1 MNKNKFTNKRKQKI
15 VTVICDGCKY
25 EFLLNNIQLK
35 EEKIILNNTPV
46 NLVYFTCPNCEKIH
60 RVSIQDA
67 RYYDLKEDLEK
78 TKKRIRKNQ
87 GSKNIEL
94 AETLNNMVIK
104 KHERLKAHVDKVNKM
119 FPGTFTFEV
128 SENNPKEK
136 VIKYL
141 P

>member
-1 MNKNKFTNKRKQKI
+1 MKMKFDVKKEVNWKAK
-15 VTVICDGCKY
+15 CDECNH
-25 EFLLNNIQLK
+25 EFLLNAAAIH
-35 EEKIILNNTPV
+35 EAKIELNNTPV
-46 NLVYFTCPNCEKIH
+46 ILVYFACPKCDKIY

-78 TKKRIRKNQ
+78 AKKRMRRNH
-87 GSKNIEL
+87 GNKNIGM
-94 AETLNNMVIK
+94 AETLHKSVIR

-119 FPGTFTFEV
+119 FNGTFTFEV